1 MNNRQLL
8 KTLKIKYGLLLWC
21 ALFQDF
27 DSEKRKVICKT
38 LRFVAHIY
46 GASLQV
52 GFEKEKMVWS
62 VSKCGVVVNLF
73 ICFKT
78 YIEVTAIY

>member
-1 MNNRQLL
+1 MNF
-8 KTLKIKYGLLLWC
+8 GLLPWRT
-21 ALFQDF
+21 LFQDF

-52 GFEKEKMVWS
+52 GFNT
-62 VSKCGVVVNLF
+62 VNLVRLW
-73 ICFKT
+73 ISLRRPTGLK
-78 YIEVTAIY
+78 VTAILCLAAGDAACLTVLTSKM